1 MDIFGRNMLDDWDMK
16 ETLDQLIGIE
26 EEKPF
31 ECVGSRDEI
40 NTAIVLTIKGLEEAG
55 EALPRLLSYYK
66 TTDLYRTYEPK
77 GTSTHPIMTGI
88 TWFRM
93 TWRGW

>member
-1 MDIFGRNMLDDWDMK
+1 M
-16 ETLDQLIGIE
+16 
-26 EEKPF
+26 
-31 ECVGSRDEI
+31 GSRDEI

-55 EALPRLLSYYK
+55 EALSRLLSYYK

-88 TWFRM
+88 TLVPDDLARLV
-93 TWRGW
+93 RKYCADGL